1 MQQPI
6 QLELELVKGNTY
18 ISTLKVVDWYVE
30 PVNVVNVEVVGNQV
44 TLTTDTDV
52 CWVDNTTS
60 LYFESNSKS
69 KGCKD
74 FCGTPTSVD
83 ACGNQI
89 VFDLGDG
96 HCNTTESGTSIIVGC
111 CGQEIQTSRSLGTLY
126 KLIDTGC
133 PETAFKG
140 SITAFTQEAAK
151 MPSVVV
157 SVACGAD
164 TVTVPA
170 IKGYQL
176 KPGMF
181 VQFDGVEGEFLI
193 KNKVR
198 SRNQKFFD
206 IIFDG
211 PLPELYNHNRM
222 KAVNKGFPLI
232 IKETENG
239 CGDIELYLSSE
250 HSQRLLSCGEYHWD
264 VVAKIG
270 SSVTSQNIR
279 TIATGSLIVEM
290 GYTFF

>member
-6 QLELELVKGNTY
+6 ELNLVAGETY
-18 ISTLKVVDWYVE
+18 LTTLKVVDWYEV
-30 PVNVVNVEVVGNQV
+30 PVNVVNVEVSGNQV

-52 CWVDNTTS
+52 CWVDNATS
-60 LYFESNSKS
+60 LYFESASGK
-69 KGCKD
+69 CKD
-74 FCGTPTSVD
+74 ICGVPSTTD
-83 ACGNQI
+83 GCLRQI
-89 VFDLGDG
+89 TFNLEDG
-96 HCNTTESGTSIIVGC
+96 HCNATESGTNIIVGC
-111 CGQEIQTSRSLGTLY
+111 CGQEIQTSRSLGVLY

-140 SITAFTQEAAK
+140 TVTAFTQEAAK
-151 MPSVVV
+151 MPSLVV
-157 SVACGAD
+157 SSACGGD
-164 TVTVPA
+164 TLTVPA
-170 IKGYQL
+170 INAYQL
-176 KPGMF
+176 KAGMF
-181 VQFDGVEGEFLI
+181 VKFDGVEGEFLI

-206 IIFDG
+206 IVFDS
-211 PLPELYNHNRM
+211 PLPKLYNHNRM

-239 CGDIELYLSSE
+239 CGDIDLYLSPE